1 MPIEQFFGR
10 SAERAAMAD
19 DSGRWGTW
27 VRAQPTLSQVG
38 SAVALVDV
46 VHDRNQPQAANEL
59 LLALVRVGSADGGVD
74 ESAATFVAT
83 LLAPGANRIIRTLTS
98 LGPEVADI
106 VAGQLWL
113 QVRDYPWRGKP
124 NAVAKNI
131 LMDTRRAVLR
141 DYGAS
146 THRRAALVPIP
157 SPDDVDPRDHALERV
172 TFEAQVPDLALLQLL
187 VWATAWGIL
196 RRGDAA
202 LLWDLVLVDAL
213 VADDPDQTLR
223 PGGNVGSWEGAKRF
237 AAALGMTERHLRRRR
252 DHAVSA
258 LRVASDAFRDDFD
271 IGRAVGAAT
280 PAPTPGPGDPASR
293 PVPRR
298 LHAVSTATRPDAQP
312 AQPKTEKCTTTEG
325 SQR

>member
-74 ESAATFVAT
+74 ESAATFAAT

-196 RRGDAA
+196 RPRRRGAA
-202 LLWDLVLVDAL
+202 VG
-213 VADDPDQTLR
+213 PGPGGR
-223 PGGNVGSWEGAKRF
+223 PGRRRPRPDPAARRQRRLLGGRQTVRRRSRDDRAPPPPSPRPRRF
-237 AAALGMTERHLRRRR
+237 RAARGQRRLPRRLRHRPRRRR
-252 DHAVSA
+252 
-258 LRVASDAFRDDFD
+258 RYP
-271 IGRAVGAAT
+271 RAHR
-280 PAPTPGPGDPASR
+280 GPR
-293 PVPRR
+293 
-298 LHAVSTATRPDAQP
+298 
-312 AQPKTEKCTTTEG
+312 
-325 SQR
+325 

>member
-1 MPIEQFFGR
+1 MPIEQFFGPA
-10 SAERAAMAD
+10 AERAEMAD
-19 DSGRWGTW
+19 DSGCWGAW
-27 VRAQPTLSQVG
+27 VRAQPALSRVG
-38 SAVALVDV
+38 SAVALIDV
-46 VHDRNQPQAANEL
+46 VHDRDQPQAANEL
-59 LLALVRVGSADGGVD
+59 LLALVRVGSTDGGVD

-83 LLAPGANRIIRTLTS
+83 LLAPGGNRIIRTLAT
-98 LGPEVADI
+98 LGPDVADI

-113 QVRDYPWRGKP
+113 QVRDYPWRAKP
-124 NAVAKNI
+124 RAVAKNI

-157 SPDDVDPRDHALERV
+157 SPEDVAPRDHALERV
-172 TFEAQVPDLALLQLL
+172 TFETQVPDLALLQLL

-196 RRGDAA
+196 HRGDAA

-213 VADDPDQTLR
+213 VATDPDQTLR
-223 PGGNVGSWEGAKRF
+223 PGGNIGSWEGTKRF
-237 AAALGMTERHLRRRR
+237 AAVIGMTERHLRRRR

-258 LRVASDAFRDDFD
+258 LREASDAFRDDFD

-280 PAPTPGPGDPASR
+280 PTPTQGPGGPSSR
-293 PVPRR
+293 PALRR
-298 LHAVSTATRPDAQP
+298 LHAVSPATRPDTQTV
-312 AQPKTEKCTTTEG
+312 QHMTTEG

>member
-27 VRAQPTLSQVG
+27 VRAQPALSQVG

-124 NAVAKNI
+124 NAVAK
-131 LMDTRRAVLR
+131 T
-141 DYGAS
+141 S
-146 THRRAALVPIP
+146 
-157 SPDDVDPRDHALERV
+157 
-172 TFEAQVPDLALLQLL
+172 
-187 VWATAWGIL
+187 
-196 RRGDAA
+196 
-202 LLWDLVLVDAL
+202 
-213 VADDPDQTLR
+213 
-223 PGGNVGSWEGAKRF
+223 
-237 AAALGMTERHLRRRR
+237 
-252 DHAVSA
+252 
-258 LRVASDAFRDDFD
+258 
-271 IGRAVGAAT
+271 
-280 PAPTPGPGDPASR
+280 
-293 PVPRR
+293 
-298 LHAVSTATRPDAQP
+298 
-312 AQPKTEKCTTTEG
+312 
-325 SQR
+325 

>member
-1 MPIEQFFGR
+1 MPIEQFLGR

-19 DSGRWGTW
+19 DSGRWGAW
-27 VRAQPTLSQVG
+27 VRAQPALSRVG

-46 VHDRNQPQAANEL
+46 LHDRAQPQAANEL
-59 LLALVRVGSADGGVD
+59 LLALVRVGSADGGGD
-74 ESAATFVAT
+74 EAAATFVAT
-83 LLAPGANRIIRTLTS
+83 LLAPGANRIIRSLSS

-113 QVRDYPWRGKP
+113 QVRDYPWRDKP
-124 NAVAKNI
+124 RAVAKNI

-187 VWATAWGIL
+187 VWATAWRIL
-196 RRGDAA
+196 RRGDAR

-213 VADDPDQTLR
+213 VAADPDQTLR
-223 PGGNVGSWEGAKRF
+223 PGGNTGSWEGTKRF
-237 AAALGMTERHLRRRR
+237 AAALGVTERQLRRRR

-258 LRVASDAFRDDFD
+258 LRVASDQFRGDFD
-271 IGRAVGAAT
+271 IGLAVGAAT
-280 PAPTPGPGDPASR
+280 PTPTPGPRHPSPRPASR
-293 PVPRR
+293 R
-298 LHAVSTATRPDAQP
+298 LQAVSPATRPD
-312 AQPKTEKCTTTEG
+312 TETSQRTTTEG